1 MKKLAIISFCFIF
14 TLTLCGCKSDKPT
27 QSSYLSYE
35 LVDSSNSSQPSS
47 ESQPSNEPE
56 KPQNTSSQ
64 EPQKV
69 KKSTVIAPYKI
80 VFYKN
85 GRSVESADTAQNL
98 KIAKHIESYFK
109 SGKTMRCHCAIK
121 DSQIKDIRATEMA
134 VEIFFDQSFTFYG
147 GVISEKTRTLFIPL
161 TGDKAGDMIQNNDD
175 GNYDHSGGPIKYA
188 AKSLAQFFPKN
199 LDAPF
204 VPQESKDSTVIAP
217 YKVVFYKNGKTAE
230 STDAVQ
236 NLKIAKHIEAYFEGM
251 TEIGQYELLVEE
263 SIVNITKSSKT
274 AVELFFDQPFTFCG
288 GIIHERT
295 RTLFIPLTGEYKN
308 MIIDDD
314 DGNYE
319 DAMGP
324 LVYYPKGLIEFF
336 PETLNN

>member
-1 MKKLAIISFCFIF
+1 MKKLAIISFCIIF
-14 TLTLCGCKSDKPT
+14 ALTLCACKSDKLT
-27 QSSYLSYE
+27 QSSYLSYDQAQN
-35 LVDSSNSSQPSS
+35 LNLGNKTNLDSSS
-47 ESQPSNEPE
+47 ESTPSGKPE

-85 GRSVESADTAQNL
+85 GRSVESTDTAQNL

-109 SGKTMRCHCAIK
+109 SDKVTCCNCSIK

-175 GNYDHSGGPIKYA
+175 GNYDHSSGPIKYA
-188 AKSLAQFFPKN
+188 AKSLAQFFPKS
-199 LDAPF
+199 LDEPF

-251 TEIGQYELLVEE
+251 TEIGQYDL
-263 SIVNITKSSKT
+263 IVDNAVVNKTKGTRAS
-274 AVELFFDQPFTFCG
+274 DR
-288 GIIHERT
+288 II
-295 RTLFIPLTGEYKN
+295 F
-308 MIIDDD
+308 
-314 DGNYE
+314 
-319 DAMGP
+319 
-324 LVYYPKGLIEFF
+324 
-336 PETLNN
+336 